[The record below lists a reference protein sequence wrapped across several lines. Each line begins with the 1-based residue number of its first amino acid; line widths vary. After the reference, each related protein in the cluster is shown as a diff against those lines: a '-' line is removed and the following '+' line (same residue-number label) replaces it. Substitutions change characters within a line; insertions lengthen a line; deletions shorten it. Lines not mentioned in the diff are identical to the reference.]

1 MCQAD
6 FSCSLSP
13 LAQCVHA
20 YLAQRAGNTDPAR
33 PFTGRIAYGR
43 LCTAL
48 DPRHQYW
55 VPRRY
60 KGIGQILGQVS
71 SYEHAHGRPM
81 LSALVV
87 QAASK
92 RPGKGFVELARSLG
106 VPVIP
111 GHEMDF
117 WRNEV
122 KHVIAHWTGQTSRS
136 EDFPYVEKARA
147 RLAWIGRELTDVQRL
162 LG

>member
-6 FSCSLSP
+6 SACPLSP
-13 LAQCVHA
+13 LAQRVYA

-33 PFTGRIAYGR
+33 PLTGRIAYSE

-48 DPRHQYW
+48 DPEHRYW

-60 KGIGQILGQVS
+60 KGIGQILAEVS
-71 SYEHAHGRPM
+71 SYEDAHGRPM

-87 QAASK
+87 RKYSR
-92 RPGKGFVELARSLG
+92 RPGKGFAKLARSLG
-106 VPVIP
+106 KQIIP
-111 GHEMDF
+111 GQEMDF

-122 KHVIAHWTGQTSRS
+122 ERVITFWA
-136 EDFPYVEKARA
+136 
-147 RLAWIGRELTDVQRL
+147 GREVRV
-162 LG
+162 

>member
-13 LAQCVHA
+13 LAQRVDA
-20 YLAQRAGNTDPAR
+20 YLAQWAKDTDPAR
-33 PFTGRIAYGR
+33 PFTGTIAYSE
-43 LCTAL
+43 LCTAI
-48 DPRHQYW
+48 DPDRHYW

-60 KGIGQILGQVS
+60 KGIGRILAQVS

-87 QAASK
+87 LKYAR
-92 RPGKGFVELARSLG
+92 RPGKGFAELARSLG
-106 VPVIP
+106 KQIAP
-111 GHEMDF
+111 GQEMDF

-122 KHVIAHWTGQTSRS
+122 ERVIAFWAGQEVR
-136 EDFPYVEKARA
+136 V
-147 RLAWIGRELTDVQRL
+147 
-162 LG
+162 

>member
-92 RPGKGFVELARSLG
+92 RPGKGFVELGARDGLLAQRG
-106 VPVIP
+106 QACDRPLDRPDIP
-111 GHEMDF
+111 E
-117 WRNEV
+117 
-122 KHVIAHWTGQTSRS
+122 
-136 EDFPYVEKARA
+136 
-147 RLAWIGRELTDVQRL
+147 
-162 LG
+162 